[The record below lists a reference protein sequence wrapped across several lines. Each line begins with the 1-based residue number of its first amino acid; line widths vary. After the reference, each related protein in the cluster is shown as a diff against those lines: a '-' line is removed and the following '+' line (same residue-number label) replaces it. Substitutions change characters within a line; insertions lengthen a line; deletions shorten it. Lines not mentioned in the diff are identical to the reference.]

1 MSEERQYVPHY
12 VQIKRYLR
20 TLVAQKQPHDSMP
33 SEMAL
38 ASQFEVSRGTVK
50 QAVMDLVNEGIIY
63 RRQGSGTFV
72 SEPRI
77 TRSFDRLPSFTEDI
91 RRMGK
96 GPDTRILSLKQVTVP
111 PSLMELFD
119 LREDE
124 LVTKFKRVV
133 STEGTP
139 VVVVTSYLNPHIYP
153 ELRSDDIH
161 ESLYEALKAR
171 YGFIPTSARDTYS
184 IVDVA
189 PQTAA
194 LLKCRKNASVFFS
207 QRIAYLDDGRVAE
220 YVESFI
226 RSDRFKFNIFIGMNS
241 ETGDSTAA
249 EIIHSDIQFKNEII

>member
-1 MSEERQYVPHY
+1 MTDEMQYVPHY

-20 TLVAQKQPHDSMP
+20 ELVAQKEPNDSMP

-38 ASQFEVSRGTVK
+38 AAQFGVSRGTVK
-50 QAVMDLVNEGIIY
+50 QALLDLVNEGIIY

-96 GPDTRILSLKQVTVP
+96 GPETRILSLKQVPAP
-111 PSLMELFD
+111 PFLLALFG
-119 LREDE
+119 LRKDE
-124 LVTKFKRVV
+124 TVTKFKRVV

-139 VVVVTSYLNPHIYP
+139 VVVVTSYLNPHVYP
-153 ELRSDDIH
+153 DLRSDEIK
-161 ESLYEALKAR
+161 ESLYEALKNK

-194 LLKCRKNASVFFS
+194 LLKCKKNSSVCFS
-207 QRIAYLDDGRVAE
+207 QRIAYLSDGRTAE

-226 RSDRFKFNIFIGMNS
+226 RSDRFKFNIFIGMNENAKDAGEEALHTDVQYNS
-241 ETGDSTAA
+241 V
-249 EIIHSDIQFKNEII
+249 IL